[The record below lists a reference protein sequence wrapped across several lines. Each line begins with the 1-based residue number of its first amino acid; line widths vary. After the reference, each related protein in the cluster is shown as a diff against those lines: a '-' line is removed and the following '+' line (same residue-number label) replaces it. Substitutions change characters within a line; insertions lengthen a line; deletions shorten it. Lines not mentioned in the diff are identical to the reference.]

1 MLEDPMTLAAVAAST
16 GFLIGYGVKT
26 MMVNRKAPRKGR
38 SFTAKQLERWHCKK
52 KWADILLKKGKMQ
65 YAESEMDLLNQD
77 KVREEKKSKLLYKE
91 RDDAIVMLNEF
102 RQQAM
107 DAVTEVEE
115 KAVLQSMGPI
125 AATLSSIRRRLDG
138 VSNTYVTHHQRMTFL
153 EFVMRDD
160 SMSDIIEGMD
170 MIDLKGVIEN
180 NSGHGMEIYESE
192 IQAMGS
198 KKAFSELKSALKM
211 PIK

>member
-1 MLEDPMTLAAVAAST
+1 MLEDPTTLAAVAAST
-16 GFLIGYGVKT
+16 GFIIGYGLKT
-26 MMVNRKAPRKGR
+26 IMVNRKAPRKGR

-52 KWADILLKKGKMQ
+52 KWADILLKKDKMQ
-65 YAESEMDLLNQD
+65 YAESEMDLLNQG

-91 RDDAIVMLNEF
+91 RDDAIAMLNEF